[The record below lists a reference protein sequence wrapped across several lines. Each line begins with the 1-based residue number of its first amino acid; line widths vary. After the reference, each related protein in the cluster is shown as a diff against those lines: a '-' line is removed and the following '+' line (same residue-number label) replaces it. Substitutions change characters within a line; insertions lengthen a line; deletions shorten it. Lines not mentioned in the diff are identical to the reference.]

1 MKSLE
6 DPEKLFKR
14 KDKEKIGFSLFGAS
28 SSQDSPID
36 PEWEVNVGR
45 SLLKTKSESDLK
57 NTEFNSRRLESY
69 FLDSLWRDLQETTK
83 VETFAVQNTQKY

>member
-1 MKSLE
+1 MRRHTRGNSDTEVLKSL
-6 DPEKLFKR
+6 DDLEKLFKR
-14 KDKEKIGFSLFGAS
+14 KDKEKLGFPLFGAS

-57 NTEFNSRRLESY
+57 TTEFNSRRLESY
-69 FLDSLWRDLQETTK
+69 LLDSL
-83 VETFAVQNTQKY
+83 